1 MRDLSL
7 TQEYLLCVL
16 RGKGKLSTYSIEKG
30 MCLTGACVLEL
41 LMDGIITREEKD
53 KLSVRTSL
61 PDRKSYLRPVYSY
74 IEQKQP
80 VKFRKIMERNSVTF
94 TDQNVNEMVDAVGKS
109 LVDAG
114 CATEEKGGLF
124 GGKTIYVPDEKA
136 LDHVIQNIRAELLEE
151 GELSEDIIA
160 LTALLDKSGELSR
173 YFSAY
178 EKKTLEAR
186 LKEIKENPQV
196 EALQKVIEDIENL
209 FMLMIVA
216 AT

>member
-124 GGKTIYVPDEKA
+124 DGKTIYVPDEKA

-178 EKKTLEAR
+178 EKKTLKAR

>member
-124 GGKTIYVPDEKA
+124 GGQTSYVPDEKA

-178 EKKTLEAR
+178 EKKTLKAR

>member
-1 MRDLSL
+1 MKDLSL
-7 TQEYLLCVL
+7 TQEYLLCIL
-16 RGKGKLSTYSIEKG
+16 RNKGKLSTFDIGKG

-41 LMDGIITREEKD
+41 LMVGIITREEKD
-53 KLSVRTSL
+53 KLSVRTHL
-61 PDRKSYLRPVYSY
+61 PDRMSYLWPVYSY
-74 IEQKQP
+74 IKQKQP
-80 VKFRKIMERNSVTF
+80 VRFKKIVERNSVTF
-94 TDQNVNEMVDAVGKS
+94 TNQNVNEMIDAVGKS
-109 LVDAG
+109 LVEAG

-136 LDHVIQNIRAELLEE
+136 LDRVIQNIRAELLED

-178 EKKTLEAR
+178 EKKALKAR

-196 EALQKVIEDIENL
+196 EALQKVLEDIDNL
-209 FMLMIVA
+209 FVLLIVA

>member
-1 MRDLSL
+1 MKDLSL
-7 TQEYLLCVL
+7 TQEYLLCIL
-16 RGKGKLSTYSIEKG
+16 RNKGKLSTFDIEKG

-41 LMDGIITREEKD
+41 LMVGIITREEKD
-53 KLSVRTSL
+53 KLSVRTHL
-61 PDRKSYLRPVYSY
+61 PNRMSYLWPVYSY
-74 IEQKQP
+74 IKQKQP
-80 VKFRKIMERNSVTF
+80 VRFKKIVERNSVTF
-94 TDQNVNEMVDAVGKS
+94 TNQNVNEMIDAVGKS
-109 LVDAG
+109 LVEAG

-136 LDHVIQNIRAELLEE
+136 LDRVIQNIRAELLED

-178 EKKTLEAR
+178 EKKALKAR

-196 EALQKVIEDIENL
+196 EALQKVLEDIDNL
-209 FMLMIVA
+209 FVLLIVA

>member
-178 EKKTLEAR
+178 EKKTLKAR

>member
-1 MRDLSL
+1 MKDLSL
-7 TQEYLLCVL
+7 TQEYLLCIL
-16 RGKGKLSTYSIEKG
+16 RNKGKLSTFDIGKG

-41 LMDGIITREEKD
+41 LMVGIIAREEKD
-53 KLSVRTSL
+53 KLSVRTHL
-61 PDRKSYLRPVYSY
+61 PDRMSYLWPVYSY
-74 IEQKQP
+74 IKQKQP
-80 VKFRKIMERNSVTF
+80 VRFKKIVERNSVTF
-94 TDQNVNEMVDAVGKS
+94 TNQNVNEMIDAVGKS
-109 LVDAG
+109 LVEAG

-136 LDHVIQNIRAELLEE
+136 LDRVIQNIRAELLED

-178 EKKTLEAR
+178 EKKALKAR

-196 EALQKVIEDIENL
+196 EALQKVLEDIDNL
-209 FMLMIVA
+209 FVLLIVA